1 MSFNIIVSD
10 IYKENDKIYSWKEI
24 YFKSFENILLNCS
37 SDFKC
42 LRILNFESKICN
54 REFVN
59 NERDLIYESVYNKI
73 KDRLTDD
80 EILRKRLDNFWEAVK
95 TNKLNETF
103 VKKYNQE
110 PYEEAKKNT
119 YKLEYCQ
126 SLIKECL
133 TDVDNKFLTMG
144 EQINKIMENSNEL

>member
-1 MSFNIIVSD
+1 MNFNIIVND
-10 IYKENDKIYSWKEI
+10 IYKENDRIYSWKEI

-42 LRILNFESKICN
+42 LRMLNFESKICN
-54 REFVN
+54 QEFID

-73 KDRLTDD
+73 NGKLTDED
-80 EILRKRLDNFWEAVK
+80 ILKIRLDIFWSAVK
-95 TNKLNETF
+95 LKNLNETF
-103 VKKYNQE
+103 IKKYNNE
-110 PYEEAKKNT
+110 PYEEAKKNV
-119 YKLEYCQ
+119 YKFEYCQ
-126 SLIKECL
+126 GLIKECL